1 MSPGTFGYHF
11 CTDVC
16 CLVLLGIIFIQ
27 RYVVWC
33 FWVSFSYRGMS
44 SGALGYRL
52 PTEVCHL
59 VLLLGIVSVQR
70 YVICAFGYRFCTEVC
85 CPVLLGRFP

>member
-1 MSPGTFGYHF
+1 
-11 CTDVC
+11 
-16 CLVLLGIIFIQ
+16 
-27 RYVVWC
+27 
-33 FWVSFSYRGMS
+33 MS